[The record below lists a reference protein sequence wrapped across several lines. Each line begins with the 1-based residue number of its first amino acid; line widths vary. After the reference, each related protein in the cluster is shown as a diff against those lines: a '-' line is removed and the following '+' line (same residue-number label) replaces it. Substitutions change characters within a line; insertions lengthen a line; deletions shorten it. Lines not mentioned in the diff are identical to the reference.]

1 MWTPGDR
8 ERVGD
13 YGCGRSLS
21 DEQWKIIEPFI
32 PPEKPG
38 GRHRD
43 VDMRAVLNALFYVV
57 RTGCQWRH
65 LPPPPLFPPS
75 PTVYGYFRRF
85 IDEGV
90 WETIRH
96 HLVMEVRER
105 EGREA
110 SPTAAIIDSQSVKT
124 TEKGGL
130 AATMPPKRSG
140 GASARLRST
149 RRGCC
154 SAWSCMRPTFR
165 MPRAHGICS
174 SV

>member
-43 VDMRAVLNALFYVV
+43 VDIRAVLNALFYVV

-75 PTVYGYFRRF
+75 STVYGYFRRF

-90 WETIRH
+90 GNDPSSSGDGGSRA
-96 HLVMEVRER
+96 
-105 EGREA
+105 GR
-110 SPTAAIIDSQSVKT
+110 SGSQSN
-124 TEKGGL
+124 
-130 AATMPPKRSG
+130 
-140 GASARLRST
+140 
-149 RRGCC
+149 RRD
-154 SAWSCMRPTFR
+154 
-165 MPRAHGICS
+165 H
-174 SV
+174 

>member
-1 MWTPGDR
+1 
-8 ERVGD
+8 
-13 YGCGRSLS
+13 
-21 DEQWKIIEPFI
+21 
-32 PPEKPG
+32 
-38 GRHRD
+38 
-43 VDMRAVLNALFYVV
+43 VLNALFYVV

-75 PTVYGYFRRF
+75 STVYGYFRRF

-124 TEKGGL
+124 TEKGGS
-130 AATMPPKRSG
+130 AATMP
-140 GASARLRST
+140 ARR
-149 RRGCC
+149 
-154 SAWSCMRPTFR
+154 
-165 MPRAHGICS
+165 
-174 SV
+174 

>member
-1 MWTPGDR
+1 MWTPEDR

-21 DEQWKIIEPFI
+21 DEQWRIIEPFI

-43 VDMRAVLNALFYVV
+43 VDMRAVLDALFYVV

-75 PTVYGYFRRF
+75 STVYGYFRRF

-90 WETIRH
+90 WEAIRH

-124 TEKGGL
+124 TEKGGS
-130 AATMPPKRSG
+130 AVTMPARRST
-140 GASARLRST
+140 GASAISLST
-149 RRGCC
+149 RSGF
-154 SAWSCMRPTFR
+154 S
-165 MPRAHGICS
+165 
-174 SV
+174 

>member
-1 MWTPGDR
+1 MWTAEDR
-8 ERVGD
+8 ERVGN
-13 YGCGRSLS
+13 YGCGRALS

-32 PPEKPG
+32 LPEKPG

-43 VDMRAVLNALFYVV
+43 VDMRAVLDALFYVV

-75 PTVYGYFRRF
+75 STVYGYFRRF

-90 WETIRH
+90 WEAIRH
-96 HLVMEVRER
+96 HLVMEVRDR

-124 TEKGGL
+124 TEKGGS
-130 AATMPPKRSG
+130 AVTMPARRST
-140 GASARLRST
+140 GASAISLLTRS
-149 RRGCC
+149 GF
-154 SAWSCMRPTFR
+154 S
-165 MPRAHGICS
+165 
-174 SV
+174 